1 MEQSLPADQFVRIH
15 RSYIVSKSK
24 IETIQ
29 NNAVLIAGKQLPVGK
44 NYKDLVQEIVN
55 STKLR

>member
-1 MEQSLPADQFVRIH
+1 VRIH

-44 NYKDLVQEIVN
+44 NYKDLVQDIVN
-55 STKLR
+55 LTKLR